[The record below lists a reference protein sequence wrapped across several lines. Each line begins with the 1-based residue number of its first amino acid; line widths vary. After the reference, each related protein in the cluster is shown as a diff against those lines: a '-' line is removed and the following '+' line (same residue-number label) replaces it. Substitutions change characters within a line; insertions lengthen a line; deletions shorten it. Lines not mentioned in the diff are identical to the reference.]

1 MSEMREKIQNVKKK
15 IETEQAKRRKE
26 KKSLKDWTLN
36 QKAYKNNTTK
46 WSKGS

>member
-15 IETEQAKRRKE
+15 IETATSE
-26 KKSLKDWTLN
+26 KSLKDWTLN